1 MGSKH
6 KLLIEFP
13 EIGGS
18 VEIEL
23 DEAQAPK
30 TVQAILEKLPIEV
43 EINRWGDELYTEPMP
58 VKVREKENARSLV
71 DLMDVAY
78 WPEGDALCLFFGPTP
93 ISKGKEIKPYSPVN
107 VIGKILGKENLARRI
122 QDRTPVILRKR

>member
-13 EIGGS
+13 EIGVS

-23 DEAQAPK
+23 DEVQAPK

-107 VIGKILGKENLARRI
+107 VIGKILGKENLAKRV
-122 QDRTPVILRKR
+122 QDSTPMILRTS